1 MKNIIQ
7 KLKEVSFYNFLLFLI
22 VLANA
27 VAAYG
32 AFRTGDTGKGLD
44 KLTIAILFA
53 DMYLYLRNQKQSRE
67 LIENY
72 QSLSDLKTQII
83 NDQEKEIEALQ
94 QENAK
99 LQKANEKFKGGLF
112 IK

>member
-1 MKNIIQ
+1 MIKKLIL
-7 KLKEVSFYNFLLFLI
+7 KLKAIDFYNFLLFLI

-44 KLTIAILFA
+44 KLTIAILFV

-72 QSLSDLKTQII
+72 QILSGLKTEII
-83 NDQEKEIEALQ
+83 DDQNKEIEALR

-99 LQKANEKFKGGLF
+99 LKADWDL

>member
-1 MKNIIQ
+1 MKNLIQ
-7 KLKEVSFYNFLLFLI
+7 KLKEVNFYNFLLFLI

-44 KLTIAILFA
+44 KLTIAILFV
-53 DMYLYLRNQKQSRE
+53 DMYFYLRNQKQSHE
-67 LIENY
+67 LIQNY
-72 QSLSDLKTQII
+72 QTLSDLKTEII
-83 NDQEKEIEALQ
+83 RDNEKEIEDLR

-99 LQKANEKFKGGLF
+99 LKAGK
-112 IK
+112 

>member
-1 MKNIIQ
+1 MIKKLIL

-32 AFRTGDTGKGLD
+32 AFSAGDTGKGLD
-44 KLTIAILFA
+44 KLTIAILFV
-53 DMYLYLRNQKQSRE
+53 DMYFYLRNQKQSHE

-72 QSLSDLKTQII
+72 QTLSGLKTEII
-83 NDQEKEIEALQ
+83 DDQNKEIEALR

-99 LQKANEKFKGGLF
+99 LKADWDL

>member
-1 MKNIIQ
+1 MKNLIQ
-7 KLKEVSFYNFLLFLI
+7 KLKAIDFYNFLLFLI

-32 AFRTGDTGKGLD
+32 AFSSGDTGKGLD
-44 KLTIAILFA
+44 KLTIAILFV

-72 QSLSDLKTQII
+72 QTLSDLKTEII
-83 NDQEKEIEALQ
+83 DDQNKEIEDLR

-99 LQKANEKFKGGLF
+99 LKADWDL

>member
-1 MKNIIQ
+1 MKNLIQ
-7 KLKEVSFYNFLLFLI
+7 KLKAIDFYNFLLFLI

-44 KLTIAILFA
+44 KLTIAILFV

-72 QSLSDLKTQII
+72 QILSGLKTEII
-83 NDQEKEIEALQ
+83 DDQNKEIEALR

-99 LQKANEKFKGGLF
+99 LKADWDL